1 MARMRR
7 IQIVMDIQLDE
18 WLEREA
24 AARGTSKSALVRE
37 CVRKEADQKP
47 FDNGLWRLVA
57 MFPDAEPIEN
67 IDEFLY
73 GPISE
78 EAWPSSTR
86 PSGSP
91 KQ

>member
-7 IQIVMDIQLDE
+7 IQIVMEPELDD
-18 WLEREA
+18 WLAREA
-24 AARGTSKSALVRE
+24 ELRRMSKSALIRE
-37 CVRKEADQKP
+37 CVRREADEKP
-47 FDNGLWRLVA
+47 FDNGLWRLVG

-91 KQ
+91 KR